1 MTCKEVDINR
11 KKDDSCKATGIVSVV
26 EIDSVLSLVP

>member
-11 KKDDSCKATGIVSVV
+11 KEDDPCQATGIVSVV
-26 EIDSVLSLVP
+26 EIDPVLSLVP